1 MHAPQ
6 ALPRKHPRAVRRV
19 LEGAAALLCVAL
31 LNGASCQA
39 STCWCSGDPCD
50 PDCHCGD
57 DCGQQA
63 LVEPEA
69 EPARLVITVYAFEVP
84 QGAQR

>member
-1 MHAPQ
+1 MNAPQ
-6 ALPRKHPRAVRRV
+6 AWNPKLPRAVRLA

-50 PDCHCGD
+50 LDCSCGD

-63 LVEPEA
+63 LVDPEA
-69 EPARLVITVYAFEVP
+69 EPARLVITVHAFEIP
-84 QGAQR
+84 SDASR